1 MDPNDIDTLDTA
13 ALHARVYRDL
23 LPARAAAQ
31 GRPAAESHLLRFKVL
46 GGLGPAATADFL
58 QELIAATPAARDR
71 EHLRLDVAVDSLMG
85 LLPGEDPLPATQ
97 AALDHLLGGD
107 RPTAF
112 CLPCNSAHPRIEH
125 LRYDRGHVTFVSMI
139 EATVQ
144 AVAAQVARGARVG
157 LLATASMVESGLY
170 QDAFARAGLR
180 VVVPD
185 VASQRLVNRAVYGGE
200 HGGRR
205 VAGVK
210 GGDLGAAST
219 ALVQTAVDALCDR
232 HEVQALSLS
241 CTELPLVFGAQ
252 RGGGIKGDARGRPV
266 VNSTRALA
274 HSFVRAALRLQAREL
289 ARALRQT

>member
-1 MDPNDIDTLDTA
+1 MDDTDTMDTP
-13 ALHARVYRDL
+13 ALHARVYREL
-23 LPARAAAQ
+23 LPALAAAQ
-31 GRPAAESHLLRFKVL
+31 GRTAAEAHLLRFKVL

-71 EHLRLDVAVDSLMG
+71 EHLRLDVAVDPLMG

-107 RPTAF
+107 SPTAF

-125 LRYDRGHVTFVSMI
+125 LRYDRERVTFVSMI

-144 AVAAQVARGARVG
+144 AVAAQVPGRARVG

-170 QDAFARAGLR
+170 QAAFARAGLH

-185 VASQRLVNRAVYGGE
+185 AALQRRVNMAVYGGE
-200 HGGRR
+200 HEGRQLP
-205 VAGVK
+205 GVK
-210 GGDLGAAST
+210 GGDLGTAST
-219 ALVQTAVDALCDR
+219 ALVQMAVDALCEHGD
-232 HEVQALSLS
+232 VQALSLS
-241 CTELPLVFGAQ
+241 CTELPLVFGTQ
-252 RGGGIKGDARGRPV
+252 RGGATKGDAHGRPV

-274 HSFVRAALRLQAREL
+274 HSFLQTALRLQVREL
-289 ARALRQT
+289 ARALEQP